1 MDLNIGHN
9 NIKMLF
15 LILETYEINPY
26 YDKNEVMFT
35 PDINHFP
42 VNHLDTYHDM
52 YKEVVSLTFM
62 EDIVYMCGT
71 ILSAIGIYYFITEI
85 RNSMSNFQDADKIDC
100 S

>member
-1 MDLNIGHN
+1 MYRGI
-9 NIKMLF
+9 
-15 LILETYEINPY
+15 
-26 YDKNEVMFT
+26 
-35 PDINHFP
+35 
-42 VNHLDTYHDM
+42 
-52 YKEVVSLTFM
+52 YKEVYGLTFM